1 MDAAEFKQQFLPYH
15 RKLYRTAFR
24 LTENPQE
31 AEDMVQ
37 EAYLKLWNKR
47 DELAGV
53 LNTEAYCVTL
63 VKNLCY
69 DALRRSR
76 PDEDGHAP
84 EELNLPTDTNI
95 AREVEQ
101 RDEVNQVRRLIGR
114 LPEQQKRVILLRDVN
129 DCSFEEIEQATGL
142 NAINIRVLLSRKID
156 QWDTGERRTLKIK
169 KHTRVLR
176 LQWIG
181 SIAASLL
188 ILLSVGLYLY
198 KPYPAPQDTCA
209 TPEEAYVQAQ
219 KALIMLSSSLNK
231 GIEKV
236 ESVQEATGKIQEN
249 VNEQLNRLNNIKQ

>member
-1 MDAAEFKQQFLPYH
+1 MKVNEIERLLARYYDGETSETEEKELKRFFTEEDVPAHLLAEKEIFMQLAAQP
-15 RKLYRTAFR
+15 
-24 LTENPQE
+24 
-31 AEDMVQ
+31 
-37 EAYLKLWNKR
+37 
-47 DELAGV
+47 
-53 LNTEAYCVTL
+53 
-63 VKNLCY
+63 
-69 DALRRSR
+69 
-76 PDEDGHAP
+76 AP
-84 EELNLPTDTNI
+84 EI
-95 AREVEQ
+95 
-101 RDEVNQVRRLIGR
+101 
-114 LPEQQKRVILLRDVN
+114 PE
-129 DCSFEEIEQATGL
+129 GL
-142 NAINIRVLLSRKID
+142 ESRLSRKID

-169 KHTRVLR
+169 KHTRTLR

-181 SIAASLL
+181 SIAASLLILLILL

>member
-1 MDAAEFKQQFLPYH
+1 MQLAAQPAPEI
-15 RKLYRTAFR
+15 
-24 LTENPQE
+24 
-31 AEDMVQ
+31 
-37 EAYLKLWNKR
+37 
-47 DELAGV
+47 
-53 LNTEAYCVTL
+53 
-63 VKNLCY
+63 
-69 DALRRSR
+69 
-76 PDEDGHAP
+76 P
-84 EELNLPTDTNI
+84 EELES
-95 AREVEQ
+95 R
-101 RDEVNQVRRLIGR
+101 
-114 LPEQQKRVILLRDVN
+114 
-129 DCSFEEIEQATGL
+129 
-142 NAINIRVLLSRKID
+142 LSRKID
-156 QWDTGERRTLKIK
+156 QWDTGEKRTLKIK
-169 KHTRVLR
+169 KHTRTLR

>member
-1 MDAAEFKQQFLPYH
+1 MKVNEIERLLARYYDGETSDTEEKELKRFFTEEDVPAHLLAEKEIFMQLAAQP
-15 RKLYRTAFR
+15 
-24 LTENPQE
+24 
-31 AEDMVQ
+31 
-37 EAYLKLWNKR
+37 
-47 DELAGV
+47 
-53 LNTEAYCVTL
+53 
-63 VKNLCY
+63 
-69 DALRRSR
+69 
-76 PDEDGHAP
+76 AP
-84 EELNLPTDTNI
+84 EI
-95 AREVEQ
+95 
-101 RDEVNQVRRLIGR
+101 
-114 LPEQQKRVILLRDVN
+114 PE
-129 DCSFEEIEQATGL
+129 GL
-142 NAINIRVLLSRKID
+142 ESRLSRKID

-198 KPYPAPQDTCA
+198 KPYPAAQDTCA
-209 TPEEAYVQAQ
+209 TPEEAYAQAQ

>member
-1 MDAAEFKQQFLPYH
+1 MKVNEIERLLARYYDGETSETEEKELKRFFTEEDVPAHLLAEKEIFMQLAAQP
-15 RKLYRTAFR
+15 
-24 LTENPQE
+24 
-31 AEDMVQ
+31 
-37 EAYLKLWNKR
+37 
-47 DELAGV
+47 
-53 LNTEAYCVTL
+53 
-63 VKNLCY
+63 
-69 DALRRSR
+69 
-76 PDEDGHAP
+76 AP
-84 EELNLPTDTNI
+84 EI
-95 AREVEQ
+95 
-101 RDEVNQVRRLIGR
+101 
-114 LPEQQKRVILLRDVN
+114 PE
-129 DCSFEEIEQATGL
+129 GL
-142 NAINIRVLLSRKID
+142 ESRLSRKID
-156 QWDTGERRTLKIK
+156 QWDTGERRT
-169 KHTRVLR
+169 LR